1 MAQAVGRSGWDFR
14 GSRPLQK
21 GAQRPS
27 AVGWGRPGL
36 KDIESSVGDV
46 GRERGGRHGTGR
58 MMDLA
63 PGEDLLGM
71 QRLEHGRTKGTGQ
84 ENVTSQARRG
94 CEQQRGVLVLK
105 KGRRTGR
112 QQRDGRGSREG
123 GQEGRRGSS
132 GGRPRAAERSALQ
145 RDCLGEAVSGWGL
158 QEPWPGRELL
168 CR

>member
-1 MAQAVGRSGWDFR
+1 MGLQREQAIAEGGTEAKCSGLGETR
-14 GSRPLQK
+14 
-21 GAQRPS
+21 
-27 AVGWGRPGL
+27 L
-36 KDIESSVGDV
+36 KDMESSVGDV
-46 GRERGGRHGTGR
+46 GREWGGRHGTGR

-71 QRLEHGRTKGTGQ
+71 QRLEHGETKGTGQ

-94 CEQQRGVLVLK
+94 CEQQRGVLILK

-158 QEPWPGRELL
+158 QEPWPGGELL